1 MSKNPLILRVKIKF
15 YIFPSEYGNEVNDR
29 LYKIYFYFLW
39 SEHKFGYKAFQL
51 YIIYFYYFL
60 QPEQRQE
67 RRFKM
72 LKFNVKRV
80 GELLD
85 NEGLW
90 LNQCGNL
97 FSVPG
102 FGEIIDVRY
111 DCPEEEL
118 GCIITF
124 ADGFEMDF
132 DEQFAN

>member
-1 MSKNPLILRVKIKF
+1 MTTYTKIHN
-15 YIFPSEYGNEVNDR
+15 IFCGLNTNLVIGFLPCNIN
-29 LYKIYFYFLW
+29 YFFN
-39 SEHKFGYKAFQL
+39 H
-51 YIIYFYYFL
+51 
-60 QPEQRQE
+60 E
-67 RRFKM
+67 RRSKM

-102 FGEIIDVRY
+102 YGEIIDVRY

-132 DEQFAN
+132 DE